1 MKKLNY
7 SIEVTE
13 QSPELPLFCEKQRQV
28 IINNLAEKALE
39 QCAAEEEAI
48 GLFMYKSRSVNQKE
62 LMLFHALYLMHQS
75 CRDTR
80 IKCEEEALSILDMSE
95 GKTVLPEEEF
105 LKEAKRLYWKQFN
118 ELSCDLKSFL
128 KHAKAIGMRKCAFD
142 YLLNSHTAV
151 ADKLYKY

>member
-7 SIEVTE
+7 SIEITE

-28 IINNLAEKALE
+28 VINNLAEIALE
-39 QCAAEEEAI
+39 KCVAEEEAI

-75 CRDTR
+75 CRDTV
-80 IKCEEEALSILDMSE
+80 IKCEEEALSILEISE
-95 GKTVLPEEEF
+95 VKMVLTDEEF

-118 ELSCDLKSFL
+118 DLSCDLKSFL
-128 KHAKAIGMRKCAFD
+128 KNAKAIGVRKSAFD
-142 YLLNSHTAV
+142 YLLNSHEAI
-151 ADKLYKY
+151 ADKMYK

>member
-13 QSPELPLFCEKQRQV
+13 QSPEIPLFCEKQRQV
-28 IINNLAEKALE
+28 VINNLAEIALE
-39 QCAAEEEAI
+39 KCVAEEEAI

-75 CRDTR
+75 CRDTV
-80 IKCEEEALSILDMSE
+80 IKCEEEALSILEISE
-95 GKTVLPEEEF
+95 VKMVLADEEF

-118 ELSCDLKSFL
+118 DLSCDLKSFL
-128 KHAKAIGMRKCAFD
+128 KNAAAIGMRKSAFD
-142 YLLNSHTAV
+142 YLLNSHEAV
-151 ADKLYKY
+151 AEKLYKY